1 MHAVLFKPASTH
13 IKAPT
18 VKAVD
23 KLMHISG
30 SRPGSRPQVFK
41 FIFSQ
46 DGGSCVS
53 VIDLVG
59 FVTNMCTRLYLIGL

>member
-1 MHAVLFKPASTH
+1 MHTVLFKPASTH

-30 SRPGSRPQVFK
+30 SRRQVFK

-53 VIDLVG
+53 VTL
-59 FVTNMCTRLYLIGL
+59 FSRLCN

>member
-1 MHAVLFKPASTH
+1 MHTVLFKPASTH

-30 SRPGSRPQVFK
+30 SRRQVFK

-53 VIDLVG
+53 VTV
-59 FVTNMCTRLYLIGL
+59 FSRLCN